1 MIPQALLF
9 DPSGVVPPL
18 QAGVAGDTATWLTD
32 SAHWIGSEGI
42 PHRLV
47 EHVGYSALTVGLSAL
62 VAVPLGLW
70 IGHTGRWRGI
80 AVAASGALRALPTL
94 GLLTWSVLLVGI
106 GLTGPTLALVI
117 LAIPP
122 LLAGTYAGV
131 ESVDRPTID
140 AARAQGFTEWQVLS
154 KVEIPL
160 ALPLL
165 VGGFRSA
172 TLQVI
177 ATATVAAYVGLGGL
191 GRYLIDGQAYR
202 DYPQMVGGSV
212 LVIALALIA
221 DGVFVGVQRLST
233 LKEKS

>member
-1 MIPQALLF
+1 M
-9 DPSGVVPPL
+9 SVSSS
-18 QAGVAGDTATWLTD
+18 VAGDTATWLSD
-32 SAHWIGSEGI
+32 HAHWVGADGVPS
-42 PHRLV
+42 RLF
-47 EHVGYSALTVGLSAL
+47 EHLGYSALTVAFAAV
-62 VAVPLGLW
+62 VAVPIGLW
-70 IGHTGRWRGI
+70 IGHTGRWQRL
-80 AVAASGALRALPTL
+80 AVVASGALRAMPTL
-94 GLLTWSVLLVGI
+94 GLLTWFVLLIGVGLAAPI
-106 GLTGPTLALVI
+106 LALVI

-122 LLAGTYAGV
+122 LLAGTYAGLG
-131 ESVDRPTID
+131 SVDRPTVD
-140 AARAQGFTEWQVLS
+140 AARAMGFTEWQVLF

-202 DYPQMVGGSV
+202 DYPQMVSGSV

-221 DGVFVGVQRLST
+221 DAFFVGAQRLST
-233 LKEKS
+233 LKERS

>member
-1 MIPQALLF
+1 M
-9 DPSGVVPPL
+9 S
-18 QAGVAGDTATWLTD
+18 VAGETIAWLSDGT
-32 SAHWIGSEGI
+32 HWAGADGV

-47 EHVGYSALTVGLSAL
+47 EHLGYSALTVALAAL

-70 IGHTGRWRGI
+70 IGHTGRWR
-80 AVAASGALRALPTL
+80 AVAVGASGALRALPTL
-94 GLLTWSVLLVGI
+94 GLLTWFVLLIGV
-106 GLTGPTLALVI
+106 GLTAPILALVV
-117 LAIPP
+117 LAVPP
-122 LLAGTYAGV
+122 LLAGTYAGL
-131 ESVDRPTID
+131 ESVDRQTID
-140 AARAQGFTEWQVLS
+140 AARAVGFTEWQVLR

-172 TLQVI
+172 ALQVI

-212 LVIALALIA
+212 LVIALALLA
-221 DGVFVGVQRLST
+221 DAVFVGAQRLST
-233 LKEKS
+233 PKERT

>member
-1 MIPQALLF
+1 MSVSNGVPAETARWLS
-9 DPSGVVPPL
+9 DPANWVGAEGV
-18 QAGVAGDTATWLTD
+18 
-32 SAHWIGSEGI
+32 
-42 PHRLV
+42 PHRLI
-47 EHVGYSALTVGLSAL
+47 EHVGYSALTVAVAAL
-62 VAVPLGLW
+62 LAVPLGLW
-70 IGHTGRWRGI
+70 IGHTGRWQRL
-80 AVAASGALRALPTL
+80 AVLASGALRALPTL
-94 GLLTWSVLLVGI
+94 GLLTWFVLLIGV
-106 GLTGPTLALVI
+106 GLTAPILALVA
-117 LAIPP
+117 LAVPP
-122 LLAGTYAGV
+122 LLAGTYAGL
-131 ESVDRPTID
+131 ESVDRSTID

-154 KVEIPL
+154 RVEIPL

-221 DGVFVGVQRLST
+221 DGVFVGAQRLST
-233 LKEKS
+233 LEEKS

>member
-1 MIPQALLF
+1 MA
-9 DPSGVVPPL
+9 
-18 QAGVAGDTATWLTD
+18 
-32 SAHWIGSEGI
+32 
-42 PHRLV
+42 
-47 EHVGYSALTVGLSAL
+47 
-62 VAVPLGLW
+62 
-70 IGHTGRWRGI
+70 WRGRRG
-80 AVAASGALRALPTL
+80 SGALRALPTL
-94 GLLTWSVLLVGI
+94 GLLTWFVLLVGI
-106 GLTGPTLALVI
+106 GLTGPTLALVV

-122 LLAGTYAGV
+122 LLAGNYAGL

-202 DYPQMVGGSV
+202 DYPQMVRSV
-212 LVIALALIA
+212 LVIVLALAGA
-221 DGVFVGVQRLST
+221 VFVGADGCLRGRAQQRLST